1 MAARRPSSSKAA
13 QLRRQ
18 QIVDSARDL
27 LRERE
32 AAKVIV
38 VDIAVAAGVSPATVY
53 NLVGTRD
60 EVMRAVLED
69 VVDVIADRV
78 SPPDPHQP
86 IAAITTLLR
95 VTAEVLT
102 EDATAYRRAIGAM
115 GDVGE
120 TGWLQTTI
128 GELIAARL
136 AAAEALFDQSISVG
150 HIAELIHIGYRGVLI
165 SWSYGQLP
173 DNRLATTGTELA
185 LHVLGTTARAEVAA
199 QAKRRLIEL
208 AKETA

>member
-1 MAARRPSSSKAA
+1 M
-13 QLRRQ
+13 
-18 QIVDSARDL
+18 
-27 LRERE
+27 RERE

-38 VDIAVAAGVSPATVY
+38 VDIAAAAGVSPATVY

-69 VVDVIADRV
+69 VVDTIADRV

-86 IAAITTLLR
+86 VEAISTLLR